1 MGLCKLAAGGRRNM
15 KTKKIT
21 QDKVV
26 YFLNYIFLTLML
38 IIVLYPIIYI
48 ISCSFSSG
56 TALMSGKVKF
66 FPVEATLQSYKAVF
80 EYKAIWAG
88 YRNSMIYTV
97 LGTVI
102 SVVLT
107 LLAAY
112 PLSREDFRGGK
123 VFMGLFLFTMM
134 FSGGLIPTYLL
145 VKNLGLVNTMWAV
158 ILPGSVS
165 AYNVI
170 VARTFFKQNIPAEL
184 LEAAKVDGCSDF
196 RFFISIVIPL
206 SMPIVAVLALWVAV
220 GQWNSYFNP
229 MIYLNSENKYTLQ
242 LILRRILLMSQINL
256 SSSNIDPARIA
267 ENQYLSEMLKYATI
281 IISSL
286 PLMLIYPFV
295 QKYFVKG
302 VMVGSVKG

>member
-1 MGLCKLAAGGRRNM
+1 M
-15 KTKKIT
+15 KKGKIT

-26 YFLNYIFLTLML
+26 YFFNYIFLAFML
-38 IIVLYPIIYI
+38 VVVLYPIIYI

-56 TALMSGKVKF
+56 NALMSGKVKLL
-66 FPVEATLQSYKAVF
+66 PVETTLNSYKAVF
-80 EYKAIWAG
+80 EYKAIWTG
-88 YRNSMIYTV
+88 YRNSIIYTI

-102 SVVLT
+102 SVGLT

-112 PLSREDFRGGK
+112 PLSRDDFRGRR
-123 VFMGLFLFTMM
+123 VFMSLFLFTMM

-170 VARTFFKQNIPAEL
+170 VARTFFKQNIPLEL
-184 LEAAKVDGCSDF
+184 LEAAKVDGCTDF
-196 RFFISIVIPL
+196 RFFTRMVIPL
-206 SMPIVAVLALWVAV
+206 SMPIVAVLSLWVAV
-220 GQWNSYFNP
+220 SLWNSYFNP
-229 MIYLNSENKYTLQ
+229 MIYLNSEDKYTLQ
-242 LILRRILLMSQINL
+242 LVLRRILLMSQINL
-256 SSSNIDPARIA
+256 SSSNIDPKRIA

-286 PLMLIYPFV
+286 PLMVIYPFV